1 VLPQKLDPRYRPFP
15 KTGLLVLPGQEY
27 LKALLPKLRDGSV
40 TEIEL
45 SSLVRLSRL
54 VVEAYLR
61 RLRPSAD
68 YLCNAQGITASDL
81 AYDCIGS
88 ALARDERGAFRHI
101 VSLIDSLTRPL
112 ESITHEEL
120 FFAYR
125 GFLTRFA
132 EIHLAH
138 LYAQADSVGAKI
150 HRNIRNALKGDG
162 PLQLARDF
170 RGYVVRPARGE
181 SLDECTQFPEP
192 DLSRAIL
199 ERLPQPSTIPAL
211 LELLH
216 EVLVRQSIY
225 RRSVPLADVVHI
237 FKRVYQ
243 GRFQFDEAGPPGRDG
258 LSEFEIE
265 DIRKHVELALKEKI
279 LFTYLARGK
288 MDRREAEGIFSA
300 LHDILVDW
308 CAAERSSQS
317 NYEYLR
323 RHLLLSQ
330 EDYDTLYRVKM
341 EYLLK
346 IARDQ
351 FAAHLAKDI

>member
-1 VLPQKLDPRYRPFP
+1 M
-15 KTGLLVLPGQEY
+15 LPGHEN
-27 LKALLPKLRDGSV
+27 LKALLPKLQDGSV
-40 TEIEL
+40 TEPEL
-45 SSLVRLSRL
+45 SNLVRLSRI
-54 VVEAYLR
+54 VIEAYLR
-61 RLRPSAD
+61 RLRPSSD
-68 YLCNAQGITASDL
+68 YLCSAQGITPSDL

-88 ALARDERGAFRHI
+88 ALARDERGAFRHV
-101 VSLIDSLTRPL
+101 VSLIGSLSRPL
-112 ESITHEEL
+112 ESIADEEI
-120 FFAYR
+120 FFAFR

-138 LYAQADSVGAKI
+138 LYAQADSAGAKI
-150 HRNIRNALKGDG
+150 HRNVRNALKGDG
-162 PLQLARDF
+162 SLQLVRDF

-181 SLDECTQFPEP
+181 SLDACGPFPQE

-211 LELLH
+211 LDLLN

-225 RRSVPLADVVHI
+225 RRSVPLAEVVQI
-237 FKRVYQ
+237 FKRAYQ
-243 GRFQFDEAGPPGRDG
+243 GRLLFDEAGPPGRDG

-265 DIRKHVELALKEKI
+265 DIREQVELALKEKI

-317 NYEYLR
+317 NCEYLR
-323 RHLLLSQ
+323 RHLLFSQ
-330 EDYDTLYRVKM
+330 NDYDTVYRVKM

-351 FAAHLAKDI
+351 FAAHMAKDI